1 MDLIVV
7 AVKFI
12 IGYLSV
18 SQTFM
23 FCSWVK
29 AVQKVVWDQHG
40 KLPHII
46 YHIIASLFSQ
56 RTFSSLC
63 NAIALCRLGK
73 FHLLLM
79 QKKKKRKKKKKHL
92 CLSYRV
98 SESTKLPFRDIFG
111 YSYNPVLRV
120 EMNGASTTQNVN
132 GFIPGWMVWNP
143 NSWSVIGHRNAN
155 SAIVF

>member
-7 AVKFI
+7 AVIFI

-73 FHLLLM
+73 FLLLLM
-79 QKKKKRKKKKKHL
+79 QKKKKRNISVWVIGSL
-92 CLSYRV
+92 NQLSCLSV
-98 SESTKLPFRDIFG
+98 TFLDTVTILCCG
-111 YSYNPVLRV
+111 LRWT
-120 EMNGASTTQNVN
+120 EPAQHKMSMDSSLGGWFETQT
-132 GFIPGWMVWNP
+132 
-143 NSWSVIGHRNAN
+143 HDL
-155 SAIVF
+155 